1 MESISSIFGDCA
13 TEITMSENIED
24 EEEESDKWLGDWE
37 RLMDDEELFELTV
50 ENISMSLLDMTHR
63 MSPLIT
69 QWTLRISH

>member
-24 EEEESDKWLGDWE
+24 EEEESDKWLGDWD
-37 RLMDDEELFELTV
+37 RLMDDEELFELAV
-50 ENISMSLLDMTHR
+50 ENISMSLLDMTQR
-63 MSPLIT
+63 MTPLIT